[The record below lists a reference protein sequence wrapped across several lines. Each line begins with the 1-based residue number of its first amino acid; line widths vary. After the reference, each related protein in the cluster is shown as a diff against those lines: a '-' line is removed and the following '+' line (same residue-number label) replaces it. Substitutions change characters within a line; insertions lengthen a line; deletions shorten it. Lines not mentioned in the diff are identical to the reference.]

1 MVDPEPKDA
10 VPTQICIT
18 QKRKRPASEQE
29 RRERK
34 RAVDRQAQRSLREKT
49 KIHIAKLE
57 RTIEIL
63 QNKDRNDKTA
73 TLLSEIDTLRAENE
87 RLKHI
92 IESVKSV
99 VGFNAVSQD
108 ILPAKL
114 GPVTEHANHSP
125 TAKAVGPNL
134 PEPPTT
140 SIDRD
145 PQPSPLPDVNQ
156 STSIDRTS
164 SEDEHKSFD
173 QPESPDQPDFFQPS
187 PSANDSTV
195 INQSTTPVIDLDGM
209 TITPDPDEPAVPYTN
224 RELTHSPRLRIPSR
238 FSPEKQAEEILQE
251 VSELAPFS
259 SLMQEILGAKAVL
272 SIPNRCPYRPS
283 SPSLTLSR

>member
-63 QNKDRNDKTA
+63 QNKDRNEKTA

-125 TAKAVGPNL
+125 TAKAVGMH
-134 PEPPTT
+134 
-140 SIDRD
+140 
-145 PQPSPLPDVNQ
+145 V
-156 STSIDRTS
+156 
-164 SEDEHKSFD
+164 
-173 QPESPDQPDFFQPS
+173 
-187 PSANDSTV
+187 
-195 INQSTTPVIDLDGM
+195 
-209 TITPDPDEPAVPYTN
+209 
-224 RELTHSPRLRIPSR
+224 
-238 FSPEKQAEEILQE
+238 
-251 VSELAPFS
+251 
-259 SLMQEILGAKAVL
+259 
-272 SIPNRCPYRPS
+272 SIPH
-283 SPSLTLSR
+283 L